1 MTYLDWGC
9 WISLSFGIHELFFWV
24 FLYWENDN
32 FFAEENTFYIDTM
45 IFILFYFLLLF
56 FFPQNTFQIF
66 LNLPQK
72 ESPLMLVFKMMM
84 VPLHVEEC
92 GFGLMMVGYH
102 NLENMSN
109 GYTT

>member
-1 MTYLDWGC
+1 MV
-9 WISLSFGIHELFFWV
+9 FFV
-24 FLYWENDN
+24 F
-32 FFAEENTFYIDTM
+32 FV
-45 IFILFYFLLLF
+45 F
-56 FFPQNTFQIF
+56 FFKFFSQNIFQFF